1 MSVLPVADIGKPA
14 SRFGHGSQRFIVLD
28 SWRGLCALL
37 VAAFH
42 LSASSHFFGTAFMH
56 GTWLFVDFFFVL
68 SGFVITHAYG
78 HRLGTGGD
86 IANFAIRRFGR
97 LWPLHVAVLLMFVGL
112 ELSKAV
118 VVAYSGMS
126 FKRLPFTG
134 NFGVYNFL
142 DGLFFLQTT
151 PLAPGVAPNEP
162 SWSISAEWWVYIIF
176 ALLTIATIR
185 IARWQRALVVGTVL
199 VAALATVYFGASD
212 LHFGTTEMLALPR
225 CLYGFLTGHI
235 AYRIWR
241 WRQQALRSV
250 GQYEIAA
257 VALLFLFICV
267 AQDFHLVLLSQPV
280 FAMIIILFAQEQG
293 AVSRLMSTRPMARL
307 GELSYSIYMIHWLMI
322 EFFIRGFTVAQKVT
336 GQVLVV
342 PIDPSYNHTLGER
355 DMFTVGGLFGGDV
368 VLITF
373 LVLTIAVA
381 TQTRRFVE
389 LPGQRFFNRV
399 AHKFARGSEAAA
411 A

>member
-1 MSVLPVADIGKPA
+1 M
-14 SRFGHGSQRFIVLD
+14 LD

-42 LSASSHFFGTAFMH
+42 LSASSHFFGTPFMH

-78 HRLGTGGD
+78 DRLATGVD

-97 LWPLHVAVLLMFVGL
+97 LWPLHVAVLLMFVAL
-112 ELSKAV
+112 EVSKAL
-118 VVAYSGMS
+118 VVAYTGAS
-126 FKRLPFTG
+126 FQRVPFTG
-134 NFGVYNFL
+134 NFGAYNFL

-162 SWSISAEWWVYIIF
+162 SWSIAAEWWVYLIF
-176 ALLTIATIR
+176 ALLTIATIG
-185 IARWQRALVVGTVL
+185 IARWQRALVVATAL

-241 WRQQALRSV
+241 RRQQALRGV
-250 GQYEIAA
+250 GQYELAA

-267 AQDFHLVLLSQPV
+267 AQDFHLVLLSQPI
-280 FAMIIILFAQEQG
+280 FALIIILFAQEEG
-293 AVSRLMSTRPMARL
+293 AVSRVLLTRPMARL

-322 EFFIRGFTVAQKVT
+322 EFFIRAFTIAQKVS
-336 GQVLVV
+336 GRVLVV

-355 DMFTVGGLFGGDV
+355 DMFTIGGLYGGDL

-373 LVLTIAVA
+373 LVLTVAVA
-381 TQTRRFVE
+381 TLTHRYVE
-389 LPGQRFFNRV
+389 LPGQRFFNRL
-399 AHKFARGSEAAA
+399 AYRFARRSVPAEA
-411 A
+411 

>member
-1 MSVLPVADIGKPA
+1 M
-14 SRFGHGSQRFIVLD
+14 HGS
-28 SWRGLCALL
+28 
-37 VAAFH
+37 
-42 LSASSHFFGTAFMH
+42 
-56 GTWLFVDFFFVL
+56 WLFVDFFFVL
-68 SGFVITHAYG
+68 SGFVISHAYG
-78 HRLGTGGD
+78 HRLGTGRE

-97 LWPLHVAVLLMFVGL
+97 LWPLHVAVLSMFVVL
-112 ELSKAV
+112 ETMKAV
-118 VVAYSGMS
+118 VVAYSGVA
-126 FKRLPFTG
+126 FQRVPFTG
-134 NFGVYNFL
+134 NFGAYNFL

-162 SWSISAEWWVYIIF
+162 SWSISAEWWVYLIF
-176 ALLTIATIR
+176 ALLTIAMLGMV
-185 IARWQRALVVGTVL
+185 RWQRSMVIGTVL
-199 VAALATVYFGASD
+199 AAALATVYFGASD

-235 AYRIWR
+235 AYRIWLR
-241 WRQQALRSV
+241 RQQALRGV

-280 FAMIIILFAQEQG
+280 FAIVIILFAQEQG
-293 AVSRLMSTRPMARL
+293 AVSRLMSTRPMVRL

-336 GQVLVV
+336 GKVLVV

-368 VLITF
+368 VLIVF

-389 LPGQRFFNRV
+389 LPGQRFFNRI
-399 AHKFARGSEAAA
+399 AQKLARGSILAAA
-411 A
+411 